1 MPTESP
7 PCAALRWPVRAL
19 LLLALCATVR
29 TQHPAPAA
37 ETRAVPELLHDGA
50 DALEHE
56 DPVAAWHL
64 FLTVQERTPGLVEA
78 RLGLGR
84 TQLLLGRPLTAAAYA
99 RAVLGDVAS
108 RQEAM
113 ALLVRTLIR
122 ARRFEDAVQR
132 AATFAGAVTAPTA
145 ELLAS
150 QASALFRVQRTDEAA
165 AVYRAVLRLEPE
177 NAEAHLRLGSGLS
190 SPREVAP
197 DRDVDAAV
205 ASLRHSEL
213 EAGIRALGRVLERD
227 PDNPVV
233 HRLLGEAL
241 FQRRLNASMA
251 SQDPAFHR
259 LAALLDDGVVVDRGM
274 ASDFVPG
281 YRVLDGARKAVVERA
296 LSLFASRLP
305 KLLALGARHDLMIET
320 ERTTDAESRA
330 ALRGRRTFDGRVWDD
345 VRGIGGLQA
354 ATGIEALDEAAQAG
368 FDTLA
373 HELAHQVHYYAFGP
387 RERARIRALYTAAR
401 AHGRCLDYYAASNE
415 AEYFAQGVEAFSSF
429 GKRPGCETT
438 HGHTR
443 FELRRT
449 DPELYDLVAEL
460 VDRDPLRDERRRQPL
475 LVAAIEVALRCGRA
489 EDALT
494 AAEQLA
500 SGPLRERW
508 TAVAT
513 IALRDGSSH

>member
-1 MPTESP
+1 
-7 PCAALRWPVRAL
+7 
-19 LLLALCATVR
+19 
-29 TQHPAPAA
+29 
-37 ETRAVPELLHDGA
+37 
-50 DALEHE
+50 
-56 DPVAAWHL
+56 
-64 FLTVQERTPGLVEA
+64 
-78 RLGLGR
+78 
-84 TQLLLGRPLTAAAYA
+84 
-99 RAVLGDVAS
+99 
-108 RQEAM
+108 
-113 ALLVRTLIR
+113 
-122 ARRFEDAVQR
+122 
-132 AATFAGAVTAPTA
+132 
-145 ELLAS
+145 
-150 QASALFRVQRTDEAA
+150 
-165 AVYRAVLRLEPE
+165 
-177 NAEAHLRLGSGLS
+177 
-190 SPREVAP
+190 
-197 DRDVDAAV
+197 
-205 ASLRHSEL
+205 
-213 EAGIRALGRVLERD
+213 
-227 PDNPVV
+227 
-233 HRLLGEAL
+233 
-241 FQRRLNASMA
+241 
-251 SQDPAFHR
+251 
-259 LAALLDDGVVVDRGM
+259 
-274 ASDFVPG
+274 
-281 YRVLDGARKAVVERA
+281 
-296 LSLFASRLP
+296 
-305 KLLALGARHDLMIET
+305 
-320 ERTTDAESRA
+320 
-330 ALRGRRTFDGRVWDD
+330 VWDD